1 MNLVTALLY
10 NSSNLFS
17 QCSLVIIVFI
27 YLFFLN
33 R

>member
-10 NSSNLFS
+10 NSSNFFS